1 MWLFNSQVSISES
14 GLLNGFTDYHC
25 HLLPGVDDGVQ
36 KTDETLSILHLWEQ
50 HHVKEVWLTPH
61 IMEDIPNEPSALKSR
76 FEKLKNL
83 YHGDIVLH
91 LSAENMIDNILAERL
106 ANDNLLPLGIQGNHL
121 LVETSYFNPPYD
133 MDETI
138 NDVLS
143 KGLYVVLAHPERYN
157 YMEMGDY
164 KRLKGQRI
172 LFQLSIPSLVGA
184 YGKNVQKKAEILLDE
199 GYYDL
204 CCTDTHSLRF
214 VNFFL
219 KGKISKKRVATVRQI
234 IESTEI

>member
-1 MWLFNSQVSISES
+1 
-14 GLLNGFTDYHC
+14 
-25 HLLPGVDDGVQ
+25 
-36 KTDETLSILHLWEQ
+36 
-50 HHVKEVWLTPH
+50 
-61 IMEDIPNEPSALKSR
+61 
-76 FEKLKNL
+76 
-83 YHGDIVLH
+83 
-91 LSAENMIDNILAERL
+91 MIDNILAERL

-138 NDVLS
+138 NDVLG
-143 KGLYVVLAHPERYN
+143 KGYYVVLAHPERYN

-164 KRLKGQRI
+164 KRLKDQRI
-172 LFQLSIPSLVGA
+172 LFQLNIPSLVGA
-184 YGKNVQKKAEILLDE
+184 YGKSVQKKAETLLDE

-214 VNFFL
+214 VKFFL
-219 KGKISKKRVATVRQI
+219 KGKISKKKVATVRQI